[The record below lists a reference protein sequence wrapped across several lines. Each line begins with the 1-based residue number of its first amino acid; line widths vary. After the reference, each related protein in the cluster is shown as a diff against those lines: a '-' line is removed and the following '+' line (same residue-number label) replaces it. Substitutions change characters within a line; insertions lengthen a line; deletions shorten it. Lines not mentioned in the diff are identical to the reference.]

1 MRNGRRQSKKNEALK
16 LDSTP
21 ITTVLASD
29 IAVKGDINGNET
41 IRIDG
46 KVEGNIDVK
55 KGIIIGENG
64 KIEGN
69 LKSDYII
76 VYGFMNGSIFSKEL
90 MIKTS
95 GVVNGDIT
103 TESIEIELGGKYN
116 GKLTMQTEQTK
127 LLPEK

>member
-1 MRNGRRQSKKNEALK
+1 MRSGRRQNKKNEVLK

-21 ITTVLASD
+21 ITTVLGND
-29 IAVKGDINGNET
+29 IVVKGDIDGNET

-46 KVEGNIDVK
+46 KVEGDISVT

-76 VYGFMNGSIFSKEL
+76 AYGSVNGSILSKEL
-90 MIKTS
+90 IIKSS
-95 GVVNGDIT
+95 GVIHGDIT
-103 TESIEIELGGKYN
+103 TDSIEIEMGGRYN
-116 GKLTMQTEQTK
+116 GKLTMQTEQAK